1 MTNQKYGAIIIG
13 GGYDGLITAVD
24 LPPQVAGRASRS
36 AAPIYKSGLS
46 RSGQVGQMT
55 SHTFS
60 PILKKY
66 IGIGTV
72 LTPHTTLGTQL
83 EVEITVEYQR
93 QKSKA
98 TIVPTPFYDPPQKR
112 K

>member
-1 MTNQKYGAIIIG
+1 MREEQYTVGALV
-13 GGYDGLITAVD
+13 YTAVD

-36 AAPIYKSGLS
+36 AAPIYKGST
-46 RSGQVGQMT
+46 QIGQMT

-60 PILKKY
+60 PILKKC

-72 LTPHTTLGTQL
+72 LTPHATLGTQL
-83 EVEITVEYQR
+83 DVEITVEYQR
-93 QKSKA
+93 QKAKA

-112 K
+112 S